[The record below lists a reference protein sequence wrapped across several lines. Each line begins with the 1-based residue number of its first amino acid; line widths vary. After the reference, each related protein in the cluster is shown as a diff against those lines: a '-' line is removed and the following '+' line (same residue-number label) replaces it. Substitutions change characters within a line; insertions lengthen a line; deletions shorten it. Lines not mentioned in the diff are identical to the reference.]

1 MLNQRLSYM
10 ITFTA
15 YCSKCKKQSDSF
27 ADLCTT
33 IYLYSVDNTV
43 ENICFKI
50 TILQQAMATH
60 SHSHR
65 RLDTW
70 LSSLELTLYTFSLS
84 MIMLRIIVKVNVLRI

>member
-1 MLNQRLSYM
+1 
-10 ITFTA
+10 
-15 YCSKCKKQSDSF
+15 
-27 ADLCTT
+27 
-33 IYLYSVDNTV
+33 
-43 ENICFKI
+43 
-50 TILQQAMATH
+50 MATH